1 MNNIKLHDEVAEFP
15 AQAAPEQIIAY
26 RPSASTQARYDVLVC
41 KKKEEKINPEEV
53 SELEH
58 YNMLEHIFRL
68 AKIRASIEPG
78 K

>member
-1 MNNIKLHDEVAEFP
+1 MTNIKLHDEVAKFL

-26 RPSASTQARYDVLVC
+26 RPSPGTQARYDALVW
-41 KKKEEKINPEEV
+41 KKKEGKINPEEA

-68 AKIRASIEPG
+68 AKIRASTEMS